1 MGGGGPGWGGSQQPC
16 QPAAS
21 PQPARS
27 QLAAS
32 SDEQQAGTFSGHA
45 PSVYSRE
52 SEPVPGYHMI
62 GSLELDLTFEG
73 PVPRATGLNQ
83 LEGEP
88 PNLSPSSGVRARLTR
103 GTDHRR
109 LALFTCSGTFQ
120 FGLQKLRVAVLMS
133 IVPLGA
139 GRNRV
144 WGADRKKNL
153 PEPWNSC
160 PESLPPALRH
170 SACRQ
175 AHAGSTTPAQRLM
188 AVSG

>member
-1 MGGGGPGWGGSQQPC
+1 MKPRGAGGAGEGWVGVAPGGEDPSSP
-16 QPAAS
+16 AS

-45 PSVYSRE
+45 PSVYSRLVLK
-52 SEPVPGYHMI
+52 SKPVLGHHMI
-62 GSLELDLTFEG
+62 GSLELALTFEG
-73 PVPRATGLNQ
+73 PLPRAAGLNQ

-88 PNLSPSSGVRARLTR
+88 PTPSPSSGVRARLAR

-133 IVPLGA
+133 IVLLGA

-144 WGADRKKNL
+144 WGADREKK
-153 PEPWNSC
+153 PWNSC
-160 PESLPPALRH
+160 P
-170 SACRQ
+170 
-175 AHAGSTTPAQRLM
+175 
-188 AVSG
+188 

>member
-1 MGGGGPGWGGSQQPC
+1 
-16 QPAAS
+16 
-21 PQPARS
+21 
-27 QLAAS
+27 
-32 SDEQQAGTFSGHA
+32 
-45 PSVYSRE
+45 
-52 SEPVPGYHMI
+52 MI
-62 GSLELDLTFEG
+62 GSLELALTFEG
-73 PVPRATGLNQ
+73 PLPRAAGLNQ

-88 PNLSPSSGVRARLTR
+88 PTPSPSSGARARLAR

-133 IVPLGA
+133 IVLLGA

-144 WGADRKKNL
+144 WGADREKK
-153 PEPWNSC
+153 PWNSC